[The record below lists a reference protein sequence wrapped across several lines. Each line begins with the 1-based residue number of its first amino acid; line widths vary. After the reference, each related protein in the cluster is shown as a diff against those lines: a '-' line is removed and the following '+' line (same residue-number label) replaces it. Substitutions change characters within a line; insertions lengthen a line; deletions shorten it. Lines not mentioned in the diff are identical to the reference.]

1 MTRAHLPST
10 LWGGF
15 VSTSLFF
22 PPSFLLLDPQPLL
35 YTSPACVYTYTA
47 SKSWHMT
54 YQSSNKHLT
63 LNNFPQRIKINKF
76 CWRLGGPTAWCEALH
91 AAQLFPMSTTPTPSH
106 WVVLPSLPPP
116 KPTLPQ
122 PAVLSAHSHRQV
134 LCETLCNGLIEHKL
148 TFFFFTRR
156 FNNG

>member
-91 AAQLFPMSTTPTPSH
+91 AAQLFPMSTTPAPISLGGIL
-106 WVVLPSLPPP
+106 LPSP

-122 PAVLSAHSHRQV
+122 PAVCLLIFTGKRKAKHFPMALYTTNVNFSLNSASQ
-134 LCETLCNGLIEHKL
+134 
-148 TFFFFTRR
+148 
-156 FNNG
+156 